1 MSIFSTTL
9 GKYIKSL
16 KQHVCVERERGIGG
30 KKHIHS
36 FNKNLCNK
44 TGPGAV
50 LSTAVLETE

>member
-9 GKYIKSL
+9 CKYLKSL

-44 TGPGAV
+44 TGPV
-50 LSTAVLETE
+50 LY